1 LQENFGASVKL
12 FEDLLANCQ
21 PDEQA
26 LAGFK
31 ARLKKSRE
39 NAKLNKASI
48 ASALRSLCYL
58 RPESNP
64 FNYTFN
70 GC

>member
-1 LQENFGASVKL
+1 LQENFGASIKL

-31 ARLKKSRE
+31 ARLKNQEKM
-39 NAKLNKASI
+39 LN
-48 ASALRSLCYL
+48 
-58 RPESNP
+58 
-64 FNYTFN
+64 
-70 GC
+70 